1 MRLGGKVAIVTGAG
15 SGIGRAI
22 ALEFAREGARVVVAE
37 LDTAPCHQSTKTLLE
52 AGGEAIAVQTD
63 VSNDA
68 SARRLVETAV
78 TQFGPPDVLVNN
90 AAIMPMG
97 AVTDTTQDDWD
108 RVMAVN
114 VRGIFHCSR
123 HVISEMKKSKRGGS
137 IINLG
142 SVTAIVGTPGIAAY
156 TASKG
161 AVVALTRQMAIDYA
175 ADAIRVNSV
184 SPGTVDTP
192 MLARAVAL
200 SDDQAKARAGF
211 DAIHPI
217 GRVGTPK
224 EIARAAVFLAS
235 DESSFVTG
243 SNLMIDGGY
252 TVAGALP
259 ID

>member
-1 MRLGGKVAIVTGAG
+1 MRLVGKVAIVTGAG

-22 ALEFAREGARVVVAE
+22 ALEFAREGAKVVAAE
-37 LDTAPCHQSTKTLLE
+37 IDDATCRESAAMILD
-52 AGGEAIAVQTD
+52 AGGQAMAVRTD
-63 VSNDA
+63 VSDEA
-68 SARRLVETAV
+68 SARQLVETTV
-78 TQFGPPDVLVNN
+78 NEFGPPEVLVNN
-90 AAIMPMG
+90 AAVMPMG
-97 AVTDTTQDDWD
+97 SVTETTQDDWD

-123 HVISEMKKSKRGGS
+123 HAIAEMKKRGGGS
-137 IINLG
+137 IVNLG
-142 SVTAIVGTPGIAAY
+142 SVTAIVGTPDIAAY

-175 ADAIRVNSV
+175 ADAIRVNSI

-200 SDDQAKARAGF
+200 ADDQEKSRAGF

-217 GRVGTPK
+217 GRVGTPA

-235 DESSFVTG
+235 EESSFVTG

>member
-22 ALEFAREGARVVVAE
+22 ALEFAREGAKVVVAE
-37 LDTAPCHQSTKTLLE
+37 IEAAPCEQSTNVILDAGRE
-52 AGGEAIAVQTD
+52 AMAVQTD

-78 TQFGPPDVLVNN
+78 TAFGPPDVLVNN
-90 AAIMPMG
+90 AAVMPMG

-123 HVISEMKKSKRGGS
+123 HVIFEMKKSKHGGS

-161 AVVALTRQMAIDYA
+161 AVVALTRQMAIDYSA
-175 ADAIRVNSV
+175 EAIRVNSI

-200 SDDQAKARAGF
+200 ADDQEKARAGF

-217 GRVGTPK
+217 GRVGTPN

>member
-1 MRLGGKVAIVTGAG
+1 MRTCRIAFDVRVLNVGYEETRVESLEKVYQPRAVRAQAVAALGLID
-15 SGIGRAI
+15 RL
-22 ALEFAREGARVVVAE
+22 ALVPELLPASPRLQAPSSFARIRSHISPESPWRRP
-37 LDTAPCHQSTKTLLE
+37 LPCRCKPTSRTTP
-52 AGGEAIAVQTD
+52 A
-63 VSNDA
+63 
-68 SARRLVETAV
+68 
-78 TQFGPPDVLVNN
+78 PDVLVNN

-123 HVISEMKKSKRGGS
+123 HVISEMKKGRHGGS

-192 MLARAVAL
+192 MLARAVA
-200 SDDQAKARAGF
+200 AGRRSSK
-211 DAIHPI
+211 
-217 GRVGTPK
+217 G
-224 EIARAAVFLAS
+224 AS
-235 DESSFVTG
+235 GV
-243 SNLMIDGGY
+243 
-252 TVAGALP
+252 
-259 ID
+259 

>member
-97 AVTDTTQDDWD
+97 
-108 RVMAVN
+108 
-114 VRGIFHCSR
+114 GGGYR
-123 HVISEMKKSKRGGS
+123 HHPRR
-137 IINLG
+137 LG
-142 SVTAIVGTPGIAAY
+142 P
-156 TASKG
+156 
-161 AVVALTRQMAIDYA
+161 R
-175 ADAIRVNSV
+175 
-184 SPGTVDTP
+184 
-192 MLARAVAL
+192 
-200 SDDQAKARAGF
+200 
-211 DAIHPI
+211 
-217 GRVGTPK
+217 
-224 EIARAAVFLAS
+224 
-235 DESSFVTG
+235 
-243 SNLMIDGGY
+243 DGGQRSWHISLFQ
-252 TVAGALP
+252 ARNL
-259 ID
+259 

>member
-15 SGIGRAI
+15 SGIGLAI
-22 ALEFAREGARVVVAE
+22 ALEFAREGAKVVVAE
-37 LDTAPCHQSTKTLLE
+37 IDAASCEQSTRMILDT
-52 AGGEAIAVQTD
+52 GGEAMAVQTD

-68 SARRLVETAV
+68 STRRLVETAV
-78 TQFGPPDVLVNN
+78 TEFGPPDVLVNN
-90 AAIMPMG
+90 AAVMPMG

-114 VRGIFHCSR
+114 VRGTFHCSR
-123 HVISEMKKSKRGGS
+123 HIISEMKKSKHSGS

-175 ADAIRVNSV
+175 ADAIRVNSI

-200 SDDQAKARAGF
+200 ADDIEKARAGF

>member
-52 AGGEAIAVQTD
+52 AGGEAIAMQTD

-68 SARRLVETAV
+68 SARRLVETTV

>member
-22 ALEFAREGARVVVAE
+22 ALEFAREGAKVVLAE
-37 LDTAPCHQSTKTLLE
+37 IEAAPCKQSTKMILD
-52 AGGEAIAVQTD
+52 AGGEAMAVQTD

-78 TQFGPPDVLVNN
+78 TEFGPPDVLVNN
-90 AAIMPMG
+90 AAVMPMG

-123 HVISEMKKSKRGGS
+123 HVISEMKKSKHGGS

-161 AVVALTRQMAIDYA
+161 AVVALTRQMAIDYS
-175 ADAIRVNSV
+175 ADAIRVNSI

-200 SDDQAKARAGF
+200 ADDQEKARAGF

-243 SNLMIDGGY
+243 SNMMIDGGY

>member
-1 MRLGGKVAIVTGAG
+1 MRLRGKIAIVTGAG
-15 SGIGRAI
+15 AGIGQAI
-22 ALEFAREGARVVVAE
+22 ALEFAREGARVIVAE
-37 LDTAPCHQSTKTLLE
+37 IDAAPCEQSVKMILD
-52 AGGEAIAVQTD
+52 AGGEAMAVRTD

-78 TQFGPPDVLVNN
+78 TEFGPPDVLVNN
-90 AAIMPMG
+90 AAVMPMG
-97 AVTDTTQDDWD
+97 TVTDATQEDWD
-108 RVMAVN
+108 RAMAVN

-123 HVISEMKKSKRGGS
+123 HVICEMKKNTHGGS

-142 SVTAIVGTPGIAAY
+142 SVTATVGTPGIAAY

-175 ADAIRVNSV
+175 ADAIRVNSI

-200 SDDQAKARAGF
+200 ADDREKARAGF

-224 EIARAAVFLAS
+224 EIAQAAVFLAS
-235 DESSFVTG
+235 DDSSFVTG

>member
-22 ALEFAREGARVVVAE
+22 ALEFAGEGARVVAAE
-37 LDTAPCHQSTKTLLE
+37 IDGAACEESVNMIMD
-52 AGGEAIAVQTD
+52 AGGEAVAAPTD
-63 VSNDA
+63 VSDED
-68 SARRLVETAV
+68 SAGQLVKTAV
-78 TQFGPPDVLVNN
+78 REFGPPDVLVNN

-97 AVTDTTQDDWD
+97 SITDATHYDWD

-123 HVISEMKKSKRGGS
+123 HVIAEMKKRGGGS
-137 IINLG
+137 IVNLG
-142 SVTAIVGTPGIAAY
+142 SVTAIVGTPDLAAY

-175 ADAIRVNSV
+175 ADAIRVNSI

-200 SDDQAKARAGF
+200 ADNEEKSRAGF

-217 GRVGTPK
+217 GRIGKPE

-235 DESSFVTG
+235 DESTFVTG

-259 ID
+259 VD

>member
-1 MRLGGKVAIVTGAG
+1 MRLSGKVAVVTGAG
-15 SGIGRAI
+15 AGIGQAI
-22 ALEFAREGARVVVAE
+22 ALEFASEGAKVIVAE
-37 LDTAPCHQSTKTLLE
+37 IDAPSSDQSTKMIRD

-63 VSNDA
+63 VTDDA
-68 SARRLVETAV
+68 SVRRLVETTV
-78 TQFGPPDVLVNN
+78 TEFGPPDVLVNN
-90 AAIMPMG
+90 AAVMPMG
-97 AVTDTTQDDWD
+97 AIADANQGDWD

-114 VRGIFHCSR
+114 VRGIFHCSKY
-123 HVISEMKKSKRGGS
+123 VIREMKKQNRGGS

-175 ADAIRVNSV
+175 DDAIRANSM
-184 SPGTVDTP
+184 SPGTIDTP

-200 SDDQAKARAGF
+200 SDDQEKARAGF

-217 GRVGTPK
+217 GRVGTPN
-224 EIARAAVFLAS
+224 EIASAAVFLAS

-243 SNLMIDGGY
+243 SNLIIDGGY